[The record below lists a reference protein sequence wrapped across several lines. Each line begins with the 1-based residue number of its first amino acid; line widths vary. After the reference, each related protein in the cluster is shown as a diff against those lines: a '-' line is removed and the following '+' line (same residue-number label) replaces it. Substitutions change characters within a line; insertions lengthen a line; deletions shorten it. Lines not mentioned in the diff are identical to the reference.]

1 MSNFQ
6 LTFLSDIGFRN
17 IHGGIIQ
24 FMSASVLQQAGKT
37 NFPKEAVF
45 QHEFH
50 YGLIRATA
58 SATYVCSELSHV
70 FGSKKNITGEI
81 DFYVNLHGGWGIELL
96 VQSRGMEE
104 HVSRFDPTTT
114 PASKYVRLG
123 VKDHTVIDFR
133 NSRGGEE
140 VCVNVYKKA
149 ITVFFPKTNFAKCTV
164 RYHDDQK
171 TEKLTLMP

>member
-1 MSNFQ
+1 
-6 LTFLSDIGFRN
+6 LSQI
-17 IHGGIIQ
+17 
-24 FMSASVLQQAGKT
+24 
-37 NFPKEAVF
+37 
-45 QHEFH
+45 
-50 YGLIRATA
+50 
-58 SATYVCSELSHV
+58 
-70 FGSKKNITGEI
+70 FGSKNNITREI

-96 VQSRGMEE
+96 VQSKGMED

-114 PASKYVRLG
+114 PAGKYVRLG

-133 NSRGGEE
+133 NSSGG
-140 VCVNVYKKA
+140 VNIYKKA